1 MILNVY
7 KEKGWT
13 SFDVVAKIRG
23 MLGKKEKVGHAG
35 TLDPLAEG
43 VLVVLTGEDT
53 KKQREFTGMDKEYI
67 AEIAFG
73 VTTPTYDLEVL
84 PALSEKQPSLKKVEQ
99 GLKEILSRYQGEIDQ
114 KVPVY
119 SAVKVGGK
127 TLYKEARK
135 GRGGKIKLPVK
146 RINIYEIE
154 ILDSLEEDIETK
166 AGIRRLPVIKMRVS
180 CSAGSYI
187 RSLAHDFGEEL
198 GFGAVLVSLLR
209 TRIGDFS
216 VDNAKKVPDLSLGI

>member
-84 PALSEKQPSLKKVEQ
+84 PALSEKQPSLKK
-99 GLKEILSRYQGEIDQ
+99 LNR
-114 KVPVY
+114 
-119 SAVKVGGK
+119 A
-127 TLYKEARK
+127 
-135 GRGGKIKLPVK
+135 
-146 RINIYEIE
+146 
-154 ILDSLEEDIETK
+154 
-166 AGIRRLPVIKMRVS
+166 
-180 CSAGSYI
+180 
-187 RSLAHDFGEEL
+187 
-198 GFGAVLVSLLR
+198 
-209 TRIGDFS
+209 
-216 VDNAKKVPDLSLGI
+216 